1 MMAQAANKRW
11 LWVLLLAVVVIW
23 FGNLEYR
30 KLIKPDEG
38 RYAEIS
44 REIVTSGDWTTPRL
58 NDLKYFEKPPLQY
71 WTTAAAYEVF
81 GEHNWTARIWTA
93 LTGFLG
99 IILIYFTALRL
110 WGREAGLYSAAV
122 LGSSVLYVMIGHM
135 NSLDMGMT
143 FFMALGM
150 CGFVLAQHDGATQ
163 HENRIWMHVAWA
175 ALALAVLS
183 KGLIGLV
190 LPGAVL
196 VLYTLIQRDW
206 ALWKRLHLITGTL
219 LFLAITAP
227 WFIAVSRANP
237 EFPHFFF
244 IHEHFER
251 FLTKTHNRYEPWW
264 WFFPVLAG
272 GILPW
277 LVNLADALLHAWK
290 RDDAVRE
297 RFSAKRF
304 LLIWAVFIFVFFSMS
319 GSKLASYILPIFPAL
334 ALLIGLR
341 LTQVSAR
348 YIFWMLSPAALAA
361 GAVLVLSRYAG
372 NFGGVNEQ
380 AYYQHYAVWLTV
392 AAVVW
397 LIGSLLGLYLLRK
410 LQMRAG
416 ILAFAVSALLFGQLT
431 ISGHESL
438 APLGSTWQLSQQ
450 IRPHLKPAVPFYSV
464 GMYDQTLPFYL
475 RRTMTLVAFQDE
487 MEFGLQQE
495 PAKWLPTLADFEHA
509 WRKDAYAL
517 AIMETDTWEQFK
529 SSGLPMEVIAQNTQ
543 YIVIRKP

>member
-1 MMAQAANKRW
+1 MSTSNHKRW
-11 LWVLLLAVVVIW
+11 LWTLLLAVVVIW

-44 REIVTSGDWTTPRL
+44 REMVVSGDWTTPRL

-93 LTGFLG
+93 LTGLLG
-99 IILIYFTALRL
+99 IVLVYFTALRL
-110 WGREAGLYSAAV
+110 WGRDAGLYSAAV
-122 LGSSVLYVMIGHM
+122 LGSSMLYVMIGHM

-150 CGFVLAQHDGATQ
+150 CGFVLAQHDAATAR
-163 HENRIWMHVAWA
+163 ENRIWMHVTWA

-190 LPGAVL
+190 LPGAIL
-196 VLYTLIQRDW
+196 VLYTLTQRDW
-206 ALWKRLHLITGTL
+206 VLWKRLHLITGTL
-219 LFLAITAP
+219 LFFAISAP
-227 WFIAVSRANP
+227 WFIAVSLANP
-237 EFPHFFF
+237 EFPNFFF

-251 FLTKTHNRYEPWW
+251 FLTKTHHRYEPWW
-264 WFFPVLAG
+264 WFIPVLAG

-277 LVNLADALLHAWK
+277 LVNLADALLRAWK
-290 RDDAVRE
+290 SDAEARE
-297 RFSAKRF
+297 RFRPKRF

-319 GSKLASYILPIFPAL
+319 GSKLPSYILPVFPAL

-341 LTQVSAR
+341 LTQISAR
-348 YIFWMLSPAALAA
+348 MQFWMMLPVLLLA
-361 GAVLVLSRYAG
+361 GALLVLLRYAG
-372 NFGGVNEQ
+372 NFGGAGEEV
-380 AYYQHYAVWLTV
+380 YYQRYALWLAV

-397 LIGSLLGLYLLRK
+397 LVGSLLGLYLLRK

-416 ILAFAVSALLFGQLT
+416 VLAFALSALLFAQLT

-438 APLGSTWQLSQQ
+438 APLGSTWQLAQQ
-450 IRPHLKPAVPFYSV
+450 LRPHLKPDVPFYSV

-475 RRTMTLVAFQDE
+475 QRTMTLVAFQDE

-495 PAKWLPTLADFEHA
+495 PAKWLPSLTDFELA

-517 AIMETDTWEQFK
+517 AIMEPDTWAHFK